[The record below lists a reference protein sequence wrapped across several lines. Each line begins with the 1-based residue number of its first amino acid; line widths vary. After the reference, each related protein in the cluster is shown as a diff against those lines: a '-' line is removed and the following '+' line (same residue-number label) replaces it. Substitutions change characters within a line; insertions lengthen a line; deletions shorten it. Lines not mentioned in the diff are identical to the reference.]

1 MLKLKGLISKD
12 TIDKVFEYAR
22 VEEVISDFIALKKT
36 GANFK
41 GLSPFTNE
49 KTPSFIVSPSKQI
62 WKDFSSGKGGNVI
75 AFLMEHEQFN
85 YPESVRYL
93 ANKYNIEVIETTDKF
108 ENVEERN
115 ARESLFIIN
124 SFAQEY
130 FQNILSK
137 EDIVKDYLINRGL
150 SASTIDN
157 FNIGFSP
164 DFKNSFY
171 NKSIENGFTRDY
183 LIDTGLVIANEDN
196 YVDRFR
202 GRIMFPIKSISGRIL
217 GFGGRII
224 NSNKKLAKYI
234 NSPESKIYNK
244 SKTLYGIYE
253 SKQFIVKD
261 DVCYLVEGYM
271 DVVQLHEHG
280 IKNVL
285 ASSGTSLTKDQI
297 ILIKR
302 LTSNIVIL
310 FDGDQAGLSASLR
323 SIDMILEEGLNVR
336 ICPLPNGEDPDSF
349 VKKHKRNKMI
359 NYIDEQSKDL
369 IDFILSV
376 NKEYKND
383 EDKKVN
389 IIKSILKSISLIPDS
404 LKQEVYI
411 KKLSSVLSI
420 DESSLFRS
428 FSTIETAKK
437 IQKTKIPN
445 NSGDNLYKV
454 KTSKKENRSEYIYQL
469 ERQIISILL
478 KYGAEEIIFE
488 DVILNKNEKG
498 DIVENKKEIRSKVF
512 EKIYLDLQ
520 QDEIEFTHEPFKE
533 IYNKLINSFHNQ
545 NLVSIDSFINDLEPS
560 SSKIVSDILINDEKY
575 QLHDWEKKN
584 IYVKKIGS
592 ELSQLVNETILNM
605 RRYLIDKKINELQ
618 DNSNDNKEK
627 VLEEV
632 MSYYSLKKLL
642 SAKLNRVV

>member
-1 MLKLKGLISKD
+1 MISKE
-12 TIDKVFEYAR
+12 TIDKVFEFSR

-36 GANFK
+36 GANYK

-85 YPESVRYL
+85 YPESIRYL
-93 ANKYNIEVIETTDKF
+93 ANKYNIEIIETAESA
-108 ENVEERN
+108 ENVQERN
-115 ARESLFIIN
+115 ERESLFIIN
-124 SFAQEY
+124 SFALKY
-130 FQNILSK
+130 FQDILLK
-137 EDIVKDYLINRGL
+137 KDQINKYLEDRGL
-150 SASTIDN
+150 SKSTIQNFSIGYSNDSKNQFYKIASDN
-157 FNIGFSP
+157 GFS
-164 DFKNSFY
+164 D
-171 NKSIENGFTRDY
+171 DY
-183 LIDTGLVIANEDN
+183 LFETGLVISSDKQRI
-196 YVDRFR
+196 DRFR
-202 GRIMFPIKSISGRIL
+202 GRIIFPIKSIAGRIL

-224 NSNKKLAKYI
+224 DSSKKIAKYI

-253 SKQFIVKD
+253 SKQFIVKND
-261 DVCYLVEGYM
+261 LCLLVEGYM
-271 DVVQLHEHG
+271 DVIQLHENG

-302 LTSNIVIL
+302 LTTNIVIL

-323 SIDMILEEGLNVR
+323 SIDMILEEGLNVK
-336 ICPLPNGEDPDSF
+336 ICSFPEGEDPDSY
-349 VKKHKRNKMI
+349 VKSNKKELMLDFI
-359 NYIDEQSKDL
+359 NNKSKDF
-369 IDFILSV
+369 IDFKLSL
-376 NKEYKND
+376 NNDFLKD
-383 EDKKVN
+383 EDKKVLL
-389 IIKSILKSISLIPDS
+389 IKSILKSISLIPDS

-411 KKLSSVLSI
+411 KKLSSVLKI

-428 FSTIETAKK
+428 FANIKVGKSINKSSSKFYRNK
-437 IQKTKIPN
+437 ISKVQTNDQKIY
-445 NSGDNLYKV
+445 S
-454 KTSKKENRSEYIYQL
+454 SYIYQL

-478 KYGAEEIIFE
+478 KYGAEEILFE
-488 DVILNKNEKG
+488 DLILSKNKNGNLTET
-498 DIVENKKEIRSKVF
+498 KKETRLKVF

-520 QDEIEFTHEPFKE
+520 QDEIEFTHSPFKI
-533 IYNKLINSFHNQ
+533 IYNNLINGFNNQ
-545 NLVSIDSFINDLEPS
+545 TSVSIDNFINELDS
-560 SSKIVSDILINDEKY
+560 DSSKIVSDILINDEKY
-575 QLHDWEKKN
+575 QLHDWERKN

-605 RRYLIDKKINELQ
+605 RRFLIDKKIIELQ
-618 DNSNDNKEK
+618 QFQKDGRKDD

-632 MSYYSLKKLL
+632 MSYYNLKKRL

>member
-1 MLKLKGLISKD
+1 MIAKE

-85 YPESVRYL
+85 YPESIRYL
-93 ANKYNIEVIETTDKF
+93 ANKYNIEIIETTDKS

-137 EDIVKDYLINRGL
+137 EHNVRDYLKNRGL
-150 SASTIDN
+150 SNSTIEN
-157 FNIGFSP
+157 FNIGFNP
-164 DFKNSFY
+164 DLKNSFY
-171 NKSIENGFTRDY
+171 KDASENGFTREY
-183 LIDTGLVIANEDN
+183 LIETGLVISNEDN
-196 YVDRFR
+196 HVDRFR

-224 NSNKKLAKYI
+224 DSNKKIAKYI

-253 SKQFIVKD
+253 SKQFVVKD

-297 ILIKR
+297 MLIKR

-310 FDGDQAGLSASLR
+310 FDGDEAGLSASLR

-336 ICPLPNGEDPDSF
+336 ICSFPEGEDPDSF
-349 VKKHKRNKMI
+349 VKKNKRDKMI
-359 NYIDEQSKDL
+359 DFIDEQSKDL
-369 IDFILSV
+369 IDFILSI
-376 NKEYKND
+376 NQEYEND
-383 EDKKVN
+383 EDKKV
-389 IIKSILKSISLIPDS
+389 ILIKSILKSISLIPDS

-428 FSTIETAKK
+428 FSTVKTGKK
-437 IQKTKIPN
+437 IQKAKKLNHSRN
-445 NSGDNLYKV
+445 NILKV
-454 KTSKKENRSEYIYQL
+454 EALKKENKSEYIYQL

-478 KYGAEEIIFE
+478 KYGAEEILFE
-488 DVILNKNEKG
+488 DIILNKNEKG
-498 DIVENKKEIRSKVF
+498 EIIESKKEIRSKVF

-520 QDEIEFTHEPFKE
+520 QDEIEFTHGPFKE
-533 IYNKLINSFHNQ
+533 IYNQLINSFHNQ
-545 NLVSIDSFINDLEPS
+545 KLVSIDSFINDLEPS

-605 RRYLIDKKINELQ
+605 RRYLIDKKITELQ
-618 DNSNDNKEK
+618 DNSKDDKDK

>member
-1 MLKLKGLISKD
+1 MISKE
-12 TIDKVFEYAR
+12 TIDKVFEFAR

-85 YPESVRYL
+85 YPESIRYL
-93 ANKYNIEVIETTDKF
+93 ANKYNIEIIETNDKY
-108 ENVEERN
+108 ENSEERN
-115 ARESLFIIN
+115 KRESLFIIN

-130 FQNILSK
+130 FQNVVLK
-137 EDIVKDYLINRGL
+137 EKDVKNYLKERGL
-150 SASTIDN
+150 SDSTIVN

-164 DFKNSFY
+164 DKKNSFY
-171 NKSIENGFTRDY
+171 KNASEKGFSIDY
-183 LIDTGLVIANEDN
+183 LIETGLVISNEN
-196 YVDRFR
+196 NHIDRFR
-202 GRIMFPIKSISGRIL
+202 GRIMFPIKSISGRVI

-224 NSNKKLAKYI
+224 DSNKKIAKYI

-253 SKQFIVKD
+253 SKQFIVKN
-261 DVCYLVEGYM
+261 DVCFLVEGYM
-271 DVVQLHEHG
+271 DVVQLHEHR

-285 ASSGTSLTKDQI
+285 ATSGTSLTKDQI

-302 LTSNIVIL
+302 LTSNIIIL
-310 FDGDQAGLSASLR
+310 FDGDQAGLSASMR
-323 SIDMILEEGLNVR
+323 SIDMILEEGLNVK
-336 ICPLPNGEDPDSF
+336 ICQFPDGEDPDSF
-349 VKKHKRNKMI
+349 VKKYKHDKMI
-359 NYIDEQSKDL
+359 EYIDEQSKDL
-369 IDFILSV
+369 IDFIISV
-376 NKEYKND
+376 NNEFEKD
-383 EDKKVN
+383 EDKKVDL
-389 IIKSILKSISLIPDS
+389 IKRILKSISLISDL

-420 DESSLFRS
+420 EESSLFRS
-428 FSTIETAKK
+428 LANIKVGKK
-437 IQKTKIPN
+437 LQKTKSRQYSN
-445 NSGDNLYKV
+445 NIV
-454 KTSKKENRSEYIYQL
+454 KIESPKKEDKSGYIYQL

-478 KYGAEEIIFE
+478 KYGVEEIVFE
-488 DVILNKNEKG
+488 DIFLNKNEKG
-498 DIVENKKEIRSKVF
+498 DIVESTKEIRSKVY

-520 QDEIEFTHEPFKE
+520 QDEIEFTHGPFKE

-545 NLVSIDSFINDLEPS
+545 NLISIDSFINDLEPN

-605 RRYLIDKKINELQ
+605 RRYLIDKKIHELQ
-618 DNSNDNKEK
+618 DNSNNETNK

-632 MSYYSLKKLL
+632 MSYYRLKKLL

>member
-1 MLKLKGLISKD
+1 MISKE
-12 TIDKVFEYAR
+12 TIDKVFEFAR

-85 YPESVRYL
+85 YPESIRYL
-93 ANKYNIEVIETTDKF
+93 ANKYNIEIIETNDKN
-108 ENVEERN
+108 ENSEERN
-115 ARESLFIIN
+115 KRESLFIIN

-130 FQNILSK
+130 FQNVVLK
-137 EDIVKDYLINRGL
+137 EVDVKNYLKERGL
-150 SASTIDN
+150 SDSTIVN

-164 DFKNSFY
+164 DKKNSFY
-171 NKSIENGFTRDY
+171 KYASEKGFSTDY
-183 LIDTGLVIANEDN
+183 LIETGLVISNEN
-196 YVDRFR
+196 NHIDRFR
-202 GRIMFPIKSISGRIL
+202 GRIMFPIKSISGRVI

-224 NSNKKLAKYI
+224 DSNKKIAKYI

-253 SKQFIVKD
+253 SKQFIVKN
-261 DVCYLVEGYM
+261 DVCFLVEGYM

-285 ASSGTSLTKDQI
+285 ATSGTSLTKDQI

-302 LTSNIVIL
+302 LTSNIIIL
-310 FDGDQAGLSASLR
+310 FDGDQAGLSASMR
-323 SIDMILEEGLNVR
+323 SIDMILEEGLNVK
-336 ICPLPNGEDPDSF
+336 ICQFPDGEDPDSF
-349 VKKHKRNKMI
+349 VKKYKHDKMI
-359 NYIDEQSKDL
+359 EYIDEQSKDL
-369 IDFILSV
+369 IDFIISV
-376 NKEYKND
+376 NNEFEKD
-383 EDKKVN
+383 EDKKVDL
-389 IIKSILKSISLIPDS
+389 IKSILKSISLIPDL

-420 DESSLFRS
+420 EESSLFRS
-428 FSTIETAKK
+428 FSNIKVGKKLQKSKSRQYSKNIVKIES
-437 IQKTKIPN
+437 P
-445 NSGDNLYKV
+445 
-454 KTSKKENRSEYIYQL
+454 KKEDKSGYIYQL

-478 KYGAEEIIFE
+478 KYGVEEIVFE
-488 DVILNKNEKG
+488 DIFLNKNEKG
-498 DIVENKKEIRSKVF
+498 DIVESRKEIRSKVY

-520 QDEIEFTHEPFKE
+520 QDEIEFTHGPFKE

-545 NLVSIDSFINDLEPS
+545 NLISIDSFINDLEPN

-605 RRYLIDKKINELQ
+605 RRYLIDKKIHELQ
-618 DNSNDNKEK
+618 DNSNNETNK

-632 MSYYSLKKLL
+632 MSYYRLKKLL

>member
-1 MLKLKGLISKD
+1 MISKD
-12 TIDKVFEYAR
+12 TIDKVFEFSR

-85 YPESVRYL
+85 YPESIRYL
-93 ANKYNIEVIETTDKF
+93 ANKYNIEIIETAESA

-115 ARESLFIIN
+115 ERESLFIIN
-124 SFAQEY
+124 SYALSY
-130 FQNILSK
+130 FEEIYSK
-137 EDIVKDYLINRGL
+137 NDRIKKYLIDRGL
-150 SASTIDN
+150 SESTIQNFSLGYSNDSQNEFYKSASNKGYSDN
-157 FNIGFSP
+157 FL
-164 DFKNSFY
+164 
-171 NKSIENGFTRDY
+171 EE
-183 LIDTGLVIANEDN
+183 TGLVLSTADKKI
-196 YVDRFR
+196 DRFR
-202 GRIMFPIKSISGRIL
+202 GRIIFPIKSIAGRIV
-217 GFGGRII
+217 GFGGRIVD
-224 NSNKKLAKYI
+224 STKKIAKYI

-253 SKQFIVKD
+253 SKQFIVRD
-261 DVCYLVEGYM
+261 DVCLLVEGYM
-271 DVVQLHEHG
+271 DVIQLHEHG

-302 LTSNIVIL
+302 LTSNIIIL

-323 SIDMILEEGLNVR
+323 SIDMILEEGLNVK
-336 ICPLPNGEDPDSF
+336 ICSFPDGEDPDSF
-349 VKKHKRNKMI
+349 VKKNKKDFMLD
-359 NYIDEQSKDL
+359 YIKKESKDF
-369 IDFILSV
+369 IDFKLDINSDFH
-376 NKEYKND
+376 ND
-383 EDKKVN
+383 EDKKVAL
-389 IIKSILKSISLIPDS
+389 IKNILKSISLIPDS

-411 KKLSSVLSI
+411 KKLSSILEI
-420 DESSLFRS
+420 DEASLFRS
-428 FSTIETAKK
+428 FANIENSKSLKKSSRNFYRKK
-437 IQKTKIPN
+437 IV
-445 NSGDNLYKV
+445 KV
-454 KTSKKENRSEYIYQL
+454 QSSKNENTSSYIYQL

-478 KYGAEEIIFE
+478 KYGAEEILFE
-488 DVILNKNEKG
+488 DTRLSK
-498 DIVENKKEIRSKVF
+498 DENGKVLETKKEIRSKVF

-520 QDEIEFTHEPFKE
+520 QDEIEFTHSPFKD
-533 IYNKLINSFHNQ
+533 IYNKLINGFHNGTT
-545 NLVSIDSFINDLEPS
+545 LSIENFINDLDSS

-575 QLHDWEKKN
+575 QLHDWERKN

-605 RRYLIDKKINELQ
+605 RRFLIDKKIIELQ
-618 DNSNDNKEK
+618 EFQKEGNKK
-627 VLEEV
+627 DILEQV
-632 MSYYSLKKLL
+632 MSYYKLKKVL

>member
-1 MLKLKGLISKD
+1 MISKE
-12 TIDKVFEYAR
+12 TIDKVFEFAR

-36 GANFK
+36 GANYK

-85 YPESVRYL
+85 YPESIRYL
-93 ANKYNIEVIETTDKF
+93 ANKYNIEIIETTDKY
-108 ENVEERN
+108 ENYEERN
-115 ARESLFIIN
+115 KRESLFIIN

-130 FQNILSK
+130 FQNVVLK
-137 EDIVKDYLINRGL
+137 EVEVKNYLKERGL
-150 SASTIDN
+150 SDSTIVN

-164 DFKNSFY
+164 DKKNSFY
-171 NKSIENGFTRDY
+171 TNASEKGFSTDY
-183 LIDTGLVIANEDN
+183 LIETGLVISNEN
-196 YVDRFR
+196 NHIDRFR
-202 GRIMFPIKSISGRIL
+202 GRIMFPIKSISGRVI

-224 NSNKKLAKYI
+224 DSNKKIAKYI

-244 SKTLYGIYE
+244 SKILYGIYE
-253 SKQFIVKD
+253 SKQFIVKN
-261 DVCYLVEGYM
+261 DVCFLVEGYM

-285 ASSGTSLTKDQI
+285 ATSGTSLTKDQI

-302 LTSNIVIL
+302 LTSNIIIL
-310 FDGDQAGLSASLR
+310 FDGDQAGLSASMR
-323 SIDMILEEGLNVR
+323 SIDMILEEGLNVK
-336 ICPLPNGEDPDSF
+336 ICQFPDGEDPDSF
-349 VKKHKRNKMI
+349 VKKYKHDKMI
-359 NYIDEQSKDL
+359 EYIDEQSKDL
-369 IDFILSV
+369 IDFRISV
-376 NKEYKND
+376 NNEFEKD
-383 EDKKVN
+383 EDKKVDL
-389 IIKSILKSISLIPDS
+389 IKSILKSISLIPDP

-420 DESSLFRS
+420 EESSLFRS
-428 FSTIETAKK
+428 FSNIKVGKKLQKSKSRQYSKNIVKIES
-437 IQKTKIPN
+437 P
-445 NSGDNLYKV
+445 
-454 KTSKKENRSEYIYQL
+454 KKEDKSGYIYQL

-478 KYGAEEIIFE
+478 KYGVEEIVFE
-488 DVILNKNEKG
+488 DIFLNKNEKG
-498 DIVENKKEIRSKVF
+498 DIVESRKEIRSKVY

-520 QDEIEFTHEPFKE
+520 QDEIEFTHGPFKE

-545 NLVSIDSFINDLEPS
+545 NLISIDSFINDLEPN
-560 SSKIVSDILINDEKY
+560 SSKIVSDILINEEKY

-605 RRYLIDKKINELQ
+605 RRYLIDKKIHELQ
-618 DNSNDNKEK
+618 DNSNNETNK

-632 MSYYSLKKLL
+632 MSYYRLKKLL

>member
-1 MLKLKGLISKD
+1 MISKD

-22 VEEVISDFIALKKT
+22 VEEVISDFIALKKA

-85 YPESVRYL
+85 YPESIRYL
-93 ANKYNIEVIETTDKF
+93 ANKYNIEIIETTNKS

-137 EDIVKDYLINRGL
+137 KDNVRDYLIDRGL
-150 SASTIDN
+150 SDSTIEN
-157 FNIGFSP
+157 FSIGFSP
-164 DFKNSFY
+164 DLKNSFY
-171 NKSIENGFTRDY
+171 KNASENGFTKDY
-183 LIDTGLVIANEDN
+183 LIETGLVISNEDSH
-196 YVDRFR
+196 VDRFR

-224 NSNKKLAKYI
+224 DSNKKIAKYI

-271 DVVQLHEHG
+271 DVIQLHEHG

-336 ICPLPNGEDPDSF
+336 ICPFPDGEDPDSF
-349 VKKHKRNKMI
+349 VKKNKRDKMVA
-359 NYIDEQSKDL
+359 YIDEQSKDL
-369 IDFILSV
+369 IDFILST
-376 NKEYKND
+376 NKEYEND
-383 EDKKVN
+383 EDKKVAL
-389 IIKSILKSISLIPDS
+389 IKSILKSISLIPDS

-411 KKLSSVLSI
+411 KKLSSVLSV

-428 FSTIETAKK
+428 FSTIETGKK
-437 IQKTKIPN
+437 IQKAKTRNYSKN
-445 NSGDNLYKV
+445 NVLKV
-454 KTSKKENRSEYIYQL
+454 ETSKKENSSEYIYQL

-478 KYGAEEIIFE
+478 KYGAEEILFE
-488 DVILNKNEKG
+488 DIILNKNKKG
-498 DIVENKKEIRSKVF
+498 DIVENKKEIRSKVY

-520 QDEIEFTHEPFKE
+520 QDEIKFTHEPFKE
-533 IYNKLINSFHNQ
+533 IYNKLINSLHNQ
-545 NLVSIDSFINDLEPS
+545 NLVSIDSFINDLEPNS
-560 SSKIVSDILINDEKY
+560 RKIVSDILINDEKY

-605 RRYLIDKKINELQ
+605 RRYLIDKKITELQ
-618 DNSNDNKEK
+618 DNSKDDKDK

>member
-1 MLKLKGLISKD
+1 LISKD
-12 TIDKVFEYAR
+12 TIDKVFEFSR

-85 YPESVRYL
+85 YPESIRYL
-93 ANKYNIEVIETTDKF
+93 ANKYNIEIIETAESA

-115 ARESLFIIN
+115 ERESLFIIN
-124 SFAQEY
+124 SYALSY
-130 FQNILSK
+130 FEEIYSK
-137 EDIVKDYLINRGL
+137 NDRIKKYLIDRGL
-150 SASTIDN
+150 SESTIQNFSLGYSNDSKNEFYKSASNKGYSDN
-157 FNIGFSP
+157 FL
-164 DFKNSFY
+164 
-171 NKSIENGFTRDY
+171 EE
-183 LIDTGLVIANEDN
+183 TGLVLSTADKKI
-196 YVDRFR
+196 DRFR
-202 GRIMFPIKSISGRIL
+202 GRIIFPIKSIAGRIV
-217 GFGGRII
+217 GFGGRIVD
-224 NSNKKLAKYI
+224 STKKIAKYI

-253 SKQFIVKD
+253 SKQFIVRD
-261 DVCYLVEGYM
+261 DVCLLVEGYM
-271 DVVQLHEHG
+271 DVIQLHEHG

-302 LTSNIVIL
+302 LTSNIIIL

-323 SIDMILEEGLNVR
+323 SIDMILEEGLNVK
-336 ICPLPNGEDPDSF
+336 ICSFPDGEDPDSF
-349 VKKHKRNKMI
+349 VKKNKKDFMLD
-359 NYIDEQSKDL
+359 YIKKESKDF
-369 IDFILSV
+369 IDFKLDINSDFH
-376 NKEYKND
+376 ND
-383 EDKKVN
+383 EDKKVAL
-389 IIKSILKSISLIPDS
+389 IKNILKSISLIPDS

-411 KKLSSVLSI
+411 KKLSSILEI
-420 DESSLFRS
+420 DEASLFRS
-428 FSTIETAKK
+428 FANIENSKSLKKSSRKLYGKK
-437 IQKTKIPN
+437 IV
-445 NSGDNLYKV
+445 KV
-454 KTSKKENRSEYIYQL
+454 QSSKNENTSSYIYQL

-478 KYGAEEIIFE
+478 KYGAEEILFE
-488 DVILNKNEKG
+488 DTRLSK
-498 DIVENKKEIRSKVF
+498 DENGKVFETKKEIRSKVF

-520 QDEIEFTHEPFKE
+520 QDEIEFTHSPFKD
-533 IYNKLINSFHNQ
+533 IYNKLINGFHNGTT
-545 NLVSIDSFINDLEPS
+545 LSIENFINDLDSS

-575 QLHDWEKKN
+575 QLHDWERKN

-605 RRYLIDKKINELQ
+605 RRFLIDKKIIELQ
-618 DNSNDNKEK
+618 EFQKEDNKK
-627 VLEEV
+627 DILEQV
-632 MSYYSLKKLL
+632 MSYYKLKKVL